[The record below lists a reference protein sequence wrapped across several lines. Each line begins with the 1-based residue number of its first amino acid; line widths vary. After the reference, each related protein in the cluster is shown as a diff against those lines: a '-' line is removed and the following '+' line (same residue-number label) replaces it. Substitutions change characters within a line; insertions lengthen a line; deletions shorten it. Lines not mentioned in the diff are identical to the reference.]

1 MLFTFNPVV
10 SGNAW
15 SVTVPGTDHLP
26 DGSYTIKAD
35 VSDGVGNQAPEAKQ
49 TLTVDE
55 TAPAA
60 PGVALTSDTGSSSSD
75 HITNNPALT
84 LTNIESGAK
93 VEYSLDGGTT
103 WSISAPTIAQLVQ
116 GSNTVDVR
124 QTDVAGNVSGLTAFT
139 FTLDTVVPAIAIT
152 TPIAGDNI
160 VNAAEAAAGFT
171 IQGTTSGVADGQTAT
186 VTIVNSANVVLDTY
200 TPIVS
205 GNAWSITVT
214 QTQAQ
219 ALANGSYTVKADV
232 LDVAGNAAVEAS
244 QTLTVNG
251 TAPTIAITT
260 PIAGDN
266 VVNAAEA
273 AAGFAIG
280 GTTSN
285 VEDGQ
290 IATIAIVNSANVV
303 LDTYSPI
310 VSGNAW
316 SITVTP
322 TQALALADG
331 AYTVKADVSNKA
343 GNLAVEA
350 SQALVIDETDDHW
363 TGGAGGNWSTAS
375 NWASGL
381 PTSTMNARLDFSGT
395 YTVTSSSNVTI
406 NGLSSI
412 PTVTLNI
419 QGGTFTV
426 ANFAGQGP
434 LIVSGGTFAIGSSTA
449 NVMSFTQSGGELNGT
464 GTLTVTGTGPV
475 PASNFSNG
483 TQSGSGTTLA
493 QNGATFSS
501 TGFGLDGGR
510 TLQLGGASTTSGASV
525 QINLNSSNPNNS
537 VSDVGS
543 GTLTILSGATF
554 TDATTGGLTIFATN
568 HGTGDTGVTAAVNN
582 AGTFTKT
589 ASAATST
596 ISTLFNN
603 TGTVNVTS
611 GSTLNLS
618 GGGTDVGAVY
628 AGAGTIEFGGG
639 TRTLDATSSITGNAL
654 FAGNATTFTTVNG
667 GVGTGLM
674 TITAGT
680 ATFNGTVTT
689 GGLTQSG
696 GELNGT
702 GTLTVTGT
710 GPVPASSFSN
720 GTQSGSGTTLAQN
733 GATFSSTGFG
743 LDGGRTLQL
752 GGASTTS
759 GASVQINL
767 NSSNPNNSVS
777 DVGSGTLTILSG
789 ATFTDATT
797 GGLTIFATN
806 HGTGDTGVT
815 AAVNNAGTFTKTAS
829 GDLDHQ
835 HAVQQHRDRERHIG
849 QHAEP
854 ERRWYGCRGGLR
866 RCWHH

>member
-1 MLFTFNPVV
+1 MTITAGTATFN
-10 SGNAW
+10 G
-15 SVTVPGTDHLP
+15 
-26 DGSYTIKAD
+26 
-35 VSDGVGNQAPEAKQ
+35 
-49 TLTVDE
+49 
-55 TAPAA
+55 
-60 PGVALTSDTGSSSSD
+60 
-75 HITNNPALT
+75 
-84 LTNIESGAK
+84 
-93 VEYSLDGGTT
+93 
-103 WSISAPTIAQLVQ
+103 
-116 GSNTVDVR
+116 
-124 QTDVAGNVSGLTAFT
+124 
-139 FTLDTVVPAIAIT
+139 
-152 TPIAGDNI
+152 
-160 VNAAEAAAGFT
+160 
-171 IQGTTSGVADGQTAT
+171 T
-186 VTIVNSANVVLDTY
+186 VT
-200 TPIVS
+200 
-205 GNAWSITVT
+205 
-214 QTQAQ
+214 
-219 ALANGSYTVKADV
+219 
-232 LDVAGNAAVEAS
+232 
-244 QTLTVNG
+244 
-251 TAPTIAITT
+251 
-260 PIAGDN
+260 
-266 VVNAAEA
+266 
-273 AAGFAIG
+273 
-280 GTTSN
+280 
-285 VEDGQ
+285 
-290 IATIAIVNSANVV
+290 
-303 LDTYSPI
+303 
-310 VSGNAW
+310 
-316 SITVTP
+316 
-322 TQALALADG
+322 
-331 AYTVKADVSNKA
+331 
-343 GNLAVEA
+343 
-350 SQALVIDETDDHW
+350 
-363 TGGAGGNWSTAS
+363 TGG
-375 NWASGL
+375 L
-381 PTSTMNARLDFSGT
+381 
-395 YTVTSSSNVTI
+395 
-406 NGLSSI
+406 
-412 PTVTLNI
+412 
-419 QGGTFTV
+419 
-426 ANFAGQGP
+426 
-434 LIVSGGTFAIGSSTA
+434 
-449 NVMSFTQSGGELNGT
+449 TQSGGELNGT

-475 PASNFSNG
+475 PASSFSNG
-483 TQSGSGTTLA
+483 TQSGSGTTIA

-554 TDATTGGLTIFATN
+554 TDATTGGLTIFTTN

-589 ASAATST
+589 ASGTST

-603 TGTVNVTS
+603 SGTVNVTS

-797 GGLTIFATN
+797 GGLTIFTTN

-829 GDLDHQ
+829 GTSTISTLFNNTGTVNVTSGSTLNLSGGGTDVGAVYAGAGTIEFGGGTRTLDATSSITGNALFAGNATTFTTVNGGVGTGLMTITAGTATFNGTVTTGGLTQSGGELNGTGTLTVTGTGPVPASNFSNGTQSGSGTTLAQNGATFSSTGFGLDGGRTLQLGGASTTSGASVQINLNSSNPNNSVSDVGSGTLTILSGATFTDATTGGLTIFTTNHGTGDTGVTA
-835 HAVQQHRDRERHIG
+835 AVNNAGTFTKTASGTSTISTLFNNTGDCERHIR
-849 QHAEP
+849 HAES
-854 ERRWYGCRGGLR
+854 ERRRYGQWCVKYFQWRNCTVQQCLYT
-866 RCWHH
+866 